1 MDIIIKQA
9 PANLTKEEIEIIYN
23 KNNNDIINTLAELWD
38 IVDDKIIPPKTKW
51 DNMRETCDAYDLEME
66 KVMKRNK

>member
-23 KNNNDIINTLAELWD
+23 KNNNDIVNTLAELWD

-51 DNMRETCDAYDLEME
+51 DDIRETCDAYDLEME

>member
-23 KNNNDIINTLAELWD
+23 KNNNDIVNTLAELWD